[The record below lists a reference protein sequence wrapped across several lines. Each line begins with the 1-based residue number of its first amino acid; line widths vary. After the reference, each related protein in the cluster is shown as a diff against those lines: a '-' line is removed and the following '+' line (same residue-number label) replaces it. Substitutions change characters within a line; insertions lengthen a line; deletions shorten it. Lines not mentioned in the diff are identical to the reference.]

1 MERWDKLVAYS
12 YSNTSDS
19 TYSLPVQTYIFLT
32 SIPVT
37 AEHKLNITSSDLL
50 SEFPDSNNQPSLSIS
65 PLAYTFLNNYVDT
78 ATPDYSGVEDTIL
91 YPILGS
97 GIGANNHVVIYEIM
111 QAIGLESMA
120 LTYAYTYDQTLY
132 EEISTRDIKRTRKN
146 IRLLCDW
153 LGSNDTYQ
161 YLVEWF
167 RNVEL
172 SLGYLENQIDLL
184 VNGLSIRT
192 DDGSEY

>member
-1 MERWDKLVAYS
+1 MAYS
-12 YSNTSDS
+12 YSNTNSS

-37 AEHKLNITSSDLL
+37 AEHNLNITSADLL
-50 SEFPDSNNQPSLSIS
+50 SEFPDKDNQPNLSIS
-65 PLAYTFLNNYVDT
+65 PLAYTFLNHYVDT

-91 YPILGS
+91 YPILSS

-120 LTYAYTYDQTLY
+120 LTYAYTYDRTLY

-146 IRLLCDW
+146 IRILCDW
-153 LGSNDTYQ
+153 LGSNDSYQ

-172 SLGYLENQIDLL
+172 SLGYLENQIVLL

>member
-1 MERWDKLVAYS
+1 MERWDELVAYS
-12 YSNTSDS
+12 YLNTSDT
-19 TYSLPVQTYIFLT
+19 TYSLPVPTYIFLT

-37 AEHKLNITSSDLL
+37 ADHNLDISSDSLL
-50 SEFPDSNNQPSLSIS
+50 SEFPDKSNQPSLSVS

-78 ATPDYSGVEDTIL
+78 ATPDYSGVEGTII
-91 YPILGS
+91 YPILSS
-97 GIGANNHVVIYEIM
+97 GIGANNHQVIYILM

-120 LTYAYTYDQTLY
+120 LTYAYTYDHSLY

-153 LGSNDTYQ
+153 LGSDSSYQ

>member
-1 MERWDKLVAYS
+1 MAYE
-12 YSNTSDS
+12 YLSD
-19 TYSLPVQTYIFLT
+19 TTQAYSLPVPLYIFLT
-32 SIPVT
+32 TIDVDINHNLAVT
-37 AEHKLNITSSDLL
+37 GDKLLEEFSDK
-50 SEFPDSNNQPSLSIS
+50 DNQPTVSVS
-65 PLAYTFLNNYVDT
+65 PLAYTYLKNYVGSAVPSYD
-78 ATPDYSGVEDTIL
+78 GVEDSIL
-91 YPILGS
+91 YPIIES
-97 GIGANNHVVIYEIM
+97 SIGRSHPTIYLLM

-120 LTYAYTYDQTLY
+120 LTYAYTYDHTLY
-132 EEISTRDIKRTRKN
+132 ELISTRDIKRTRRN

-153 LGSNDTYQ
+153 LGENQDYQ

-172 SLGYLENQIDLL
+172 SLGYMENQIDLL